1 MEKRRDK
8 RSFKRRRLDK
18 ISEDTITK
26 KKDMML
32 NNPVVMKEIADGLN
46 QDEALNF
53 FIYLDDIIKENHQL
67 KQDNIKMR
75 EVLEEL
81 QFSSETNTRIIK
93 ILLGRV
99 KKW

>member
-32 NNPVVMKEIADGLN
+32 NNPVVMKEIADGLS

-53 FIYLDDIIKENHQL
+53 FIYLDDIIKEKN
-67 KQDNIKMR
+67 
-75 EVLEEL
+75 
-81 QFSSETNTRIIK
+81 
-93 ILLGRV
+93 
-99 KKW
+99 